1 MPSSNPQMGVHSGT
15 VRTRQEVSFSLKVAA
30 IGLRSLF
37 LVTLVAMVAHVSLPQ
52 SESIWTIYDTPGD
65 AIRLILGFLV
75 IVWIVYHLFMLPNDA
90 QSYRDWAYLGTVL
103 VPLTLAALF
112 AVW

>member
-1 MPSSNPQMGVHSGT
+1 MGAHSAT
-15 VRTRQEVSFSLKVAA
+15 VPGGQQVSLSLKIAA

-37 LVTLVAMVAHVSLPQ
+37 LVALVAMVAHVSLPQ
-52 SESIWTIYDTPGD
+52 SESIRTIYDTAGD

-75 IVWIVYHLFMLPNDA
+75 VVWIVYHLFMLPNDA
-90 QSYRDWAYLGTVL
+90 QSYRDWVYLGSVL